1 MSDAASQ
8 WSCAAVLMGGVGSER
23 EVSLESG
30 RCVADALRGE
40 GVEVIEADVGPDRL
54 DVLDDSRVDIFFPAL
69 HGQFGED
76 GRLQTIFEQRGL
88 VYVGSGPEASR
99 VAMDK
104 VLSKRRFENAGVQV
118 AADAVFEAGGDVE
131 ALRVRLAE
139 FAGRYVVKPV
149 CEGSSVGVFIA
160 DSIDEAVR
168 AAGELAGSYE
178 RVMVEQ
184 FIEGREVTV
193 SIVCG
198 EAMDVIEIRPLRKFY
213 DYNAKYVDDDTGFL
227 FGTLDK
233 VLEAEVRRLGLRCF
247 EAVGCRHL
255 GRVDFIIDGR
265 GEIFALEI
273 NTLPGM
279 TSHSL
284 LPKAVKKAGISEG
297 GLYKSI
303 CDCAWAERCGG

>member
-1 MSDAASQ
+1 MSKAANQ
-8 WSCAAVLMGGVGSER
+8 WSCVAVLMGGVGSER

-30 RCVADALRGE
+30 RCVAEALRGV
-40 GVEVIEADVGPDRL
+40 GVDVVEADVWPDKL

-76 GRLQTIFEQRGL
+76 GRLQAIFEQRSL

-104 VLSKRRFENAGVQV
+104 VLSKRRFEQAGVPI
-118 AADAVFEAGGDVE
+118 AADSVFEKGGDVDT
-131 ALRVRLAE
+131 LRVRLAG

-168 AAGELAGSYE
+168 AAGELADSYG
-178 RVMVEQ
+178 RIMVEQ
-184 FIEGREVTV
+184 YIEGREVTV

-198 EAMDVIEIRPLRKFY
+198 EAMDVIEIRPVQKFY

-227 FGTLDK
+227 FGTLD
-233 VLEAEVRRLGLRCF
+233 ARLDRQVKEFALRCF
-247 EAVGCRHL
+247 DAVGCRHL
-255 GRVDFIIDGR
+255 GRVDFIIDDS
-265 GEIFALEI
+265 GEVFALEI

-284 LPKAVKKAGISEG
+284 LPKAARKAGISEG
-297 GLYKSI
+297 GLYKKI
-303 CDCAWAERCGG
+303 CDCAWAQRCG